1 MKLKK
6 KAILAVSTVFLSMS
20 LLSACSDN
28 SNAKKSTASESK
40 DKQVTIKFYN
50 WDNEAMAAST
60 NQYIEQFEKKN
71 PNIHVE
77 SVSLVPGNSLET
89 LKKLDVLTASGEPID
104 LVMLPNAD
112 AVSQRAAQGVLEP
125 IDDLYKENK
134 LKPEEEYY
142 VNPQYKGKHY
152 GILNNVTTN
161 FVLLNKDALDAA
173 GLKVPKAGWTWDD
186 FKDYAKK
193 LTKGEGTTKQ
203 YGAYFHTWSLYANPV
218 AQVQF
223 KNPFMTED
231 GKINFSDPSY
241 EYFFNL
247 RRTMEKTDKSVKP
260 FADVIGAKLN
270 YRTEFLNGS
279 AAMLL
284 TGTYMIKDVGDLAQF
299 PHDFKTA
306 FAPVPVQK
314 KGDKSEYFMGG
325 NYLAIGKSSKNKEA
339 AFKFARFMSTN
350 LTDART
356 ELPGWKKGDAKPLV
370 KKWISGKEKY
380 YDVNSL
386 NYTLFNNDIKVL
398 PASKVSITFASE
410 LDKIETDGFSQFIL
424 ENKSAKDVQKWM
436 VDEANKVIK
445 DHEND

>member
-6 KAILAVSTVFLSMS
+6 KAILAVSTAFLSMS

-28 SNAKKSTASESK
+28 SSAKKSTASESK

-60 NQYIEQFEKKN
+60 KQYIEQFEKKN

-89 LKKLDVLTASGEPID
+89 LKKLDVLTASGESID
-104 LVMLPNAD
+104 LAMFPSSDTL
-112 AVSQRAAQGVLEP
+112 SQRAAQGVLEP
-125 IDDLYKENK
+125 LDNLYKENK
-134 LKPEEEYY
+134 LNPEDEYY
-142 VNPQYKGKHY
+142 VNPKYKGKYY

-186 FKDYAKK
+186 FRDYAKK

-231 GKINFSDPSY
+231 GKTNFGDPSF

-247 RRTMEKTDKSVKP
+247 RRTMEKTDKSIKP
-260 FADVIGAKLN
+260 YADAIGAKLN
-270 YRTEFLNGS
+270 YRTEFFNGS

-284 TGTYMIKDVGDLAQF
+284 AGSYMIKDISDLNQF
-299 PHDFKTA
+299 PHNFKTA
-306 FAPVPVQK
+306 FAPVPVQS
-314 KGDKSEYFMGG
+314 KGDKTEFFMGG
-325 NYLAIGKSSKNKEA
+325 NYLAVGKSSKNKDA

-370 KKWISGKEKY
+370 EKWISGKEKN
-380 YDVNSL
+380 YDVDSL
-386 NYTLFNNDIKVL
+386 KYTLFSGDIKTL
-398 PASKVSITFASE
+398 PASKVSITYASQ
-410 LDKIETDGFSQFIL
+410 LDKILTDGFSQFIL

-445 DHEND
+445 ENENN